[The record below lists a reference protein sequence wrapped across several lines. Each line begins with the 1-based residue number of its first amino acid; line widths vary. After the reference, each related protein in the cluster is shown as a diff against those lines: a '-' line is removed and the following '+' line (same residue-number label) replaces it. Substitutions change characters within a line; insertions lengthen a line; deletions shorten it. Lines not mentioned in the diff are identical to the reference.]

1 MSDSTNQSNVR
12 IIVNN
17 TDSDVDLDRGTDERE
32 ELKGKL
38 LSSFEHD
45 HLFPLVSKEYDIVSD
60 DILKLDINK
69 SYSTKEVAEIL
80 GKYTYLY
87 DGSKGESYINENR
100 LRWWLND
107 KEEDNFIQYLNLEKV
122 GRSWVWRIEAICKA
136 KIVAILRFCKNMPQK
151 QILVKL
157 TGLMPDT
164 PKITGENITSLIQS
178 GQLNQVHDLGALRDI
193 LLASV
198 VHMTG
203 NYAELYGQ
211 LESLK
216 EENDDLRN
224 KLHTQ
229 AEELETLR
237 EVASSALP
245 AAKYDEDKI
254 ALSKKQDELLEQQNA
269 LENVIKKKDQKMLI
283 ALKEAEYRADL
294 RKRALE
300 EWDKQGLLKRLRSKE
315 SDKEAFIE
323 HFISLNL
330 GPLLDE
336 YRNSFAKESDVI
348 PES

>member
-1 MSDSTNQSNVR
+1 MSDSANQSNGR
-12 IIVNN
+12 IILSENIH
-17 TDSDVDLDRGTDERE
+17 SDDALNGGADERE
-32 ELKGKL
+32 ALKEKI
-38 LSSFEHD
+38 LSAFEHD

-60 DILKLDINK
+60 DILKLDMNK

-80 GKYTYLY
+80 GKYDFLY
-87 DGSKGESYINENR
+87 DGTKGESYINENR

-107 KEEDNFIQYLNLEKV
+107 KDEDNFIQYFNLEKV

-178 GQLNQVHDLGALRDI
+178 GQLNQVHDVGSLRDI
-193 LLASV
+193 LLAAV

-224 KLHTQ
+224 Q
-229 AEELETLR
+229 LETLR

-245 AAKYDEDKI
+245 AAKYEEDKT
-254 ALSKKQDELLEQQNA
+254 ALTKKQDELLEQHNV
-269 LENVIKKKDQKMLI
+269 LENEIKQKDQKMLV

-294 RKRALE
+294 RKKALE

-323 HFISLNL
+323 NFISQKI
-330 GPLLDE
+330 GPLLDG
-336 YRNSFAKESDVI
+336 YRNSFAKESDVSS
-348 PES
+348 EG